1 MEYIGYIA
9 TFIVLSSFL
18 MKNLTNLRDLNS
30 VGASLFIIYGLF
42 ISSVPVILTNGL
54 ILIINVTKL
63 LQDKLKDGSFKN

>member
-18 MKNLTNLRDLNS
+18 MKNLTNLRVLNS

-42 ISSVPVILTNGL
+42 ISSVPVILT
-54 ILIINVTKL
+54 KL

>member
-18 MKNLTNLRDLNS
+18 MKNLTNLRVLNS